1 MHLNAE
7 ENPAKV
13 GEGAVAMATT
23 NSWPNPR
30 AVAWVLIQRGL
41 FSRGKKRNKTEK
53 NQSLSQTQQP
63 STKGQCLCP
72 ARNLNRLTADAWR
85 PLKGALQK
93 MKRPFIPDS
102 IPDGAQHGFTK
113 EAARINTHT
122 VPTGSRSTCG
132 SPAVACSWPLAML
145 AFSQLVNPH
154 LPNQAKPWRRWVLSH
169 SAARSSA
176 CSSV

>member
-1 MHLNAE
+1 MS
-7 ENPAKV
+7 
-13 GEGAVAMATT
+13 T
-23 NSWPNPR
+23 NSDRP
-30 AVAWVLIQRGL
+30 V
-41 FSRGKKRNKTEK
+41 FRGKKRNKTEK

-72 ARNLNRLTADAWR
+72 ARNLNRLTTDAWR

-154 LPNQAKPWRRWVLSH
+154 LPNQAKP
-169 SAARSSA
+169 
-176 CSSV
+176 